1 MKFKSILSIAGITA
15 VLLYMV
21 FSLIAFL
28 YFPTAYS
35 PFANWLSDL
44 GNPTK
49 NPSGAIFYK
58 LSGILT
64 SIALVPFFLGLYR
77 WNTGEKK
84 IRILLV
90 VAQVSGILF
99 AASFIM
105 TALFPLGV
113 NDSIHSLFSIM
124 LFIFIGF
131 FELFSASAIRR
142 IPNRVKWVP
151 YFGFSIAAVNFMLGV
166 SFNFVDFFVGEW
178 IMIGMFI
185 AYILILAIV
194 QDPKIRLH

>member
-15 VLLYMV
+15 ILLYMV

-64 SIALVPFFLGLYR
+64 SIALVPFFWGSIDGTL
-77 WNTGEKK
+77 EKRK
-84 IRILLV
+84 LEFFLPQPRFREFFSRLL
-90 VAQVSGILF
+90 S
-99 AASFIM
+99 
-105 TALFPLGV
+105 
-113 NDSIHSLFSIM
+113 
-124 LFIFIGF
+124 
-131 FELFSASAIRR
+131 
-142 IPNRVKWVP
+142 
-151 YFGFSIAAVNFMLGV
+151 
-166 SFNFVDFFVGEW
+166 
-178 IMIGMFI
+178 
-185 AYILILAIV
+185 
-194 QDPKIRLH
+194 